1 MFLLVTP
8 DTLGL
13 FVLFVFSLW
22 LLKEKLKSIFW
33 YICVKG
39 IVMSITFISNFNE
52 NMGSVLSNFIT
63 EVSVS
68 AEF

>member
-1 MFLLVTP
+1 
-8 DTLGL
+8 
-13 FVLFVFSLW
+13 
-22 LLKEKLKSIFW
+22 
-33 YICVKG
+33 
-39 IVMSITFISNFNE
+39 MSITFISNFNE

>member
-13 FVLFVFSLW
+13 FVLFVFSVW

-52 NMGSVLSNFIT
+52 SMGSVLNNFIT
-63 EVSVS
+63 EVSIS
-68 AEF
+68 TEF